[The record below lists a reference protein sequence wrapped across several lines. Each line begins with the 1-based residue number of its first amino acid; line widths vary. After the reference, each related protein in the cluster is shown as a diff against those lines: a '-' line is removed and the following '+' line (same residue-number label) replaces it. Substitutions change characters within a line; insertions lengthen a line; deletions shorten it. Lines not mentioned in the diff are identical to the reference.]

1 MIYQNEDEFEGNF
14 KEDKKEG
21 YGTYKF
27 KSGDLIKAKY
37 INDKTINGI
46 IQYING
52 DIYEGDLENYNKE
65 GNGCMKYY
73 NCL

>member
-1 MIYQNEDEFEGNF
+1 MI
-14 KEDKKEG
+14 
-21 YGTYKF
+21 
-27 KSGDLIKAKY
+27 L
-37 INDKTINGI
+37 TINGI